1 MTEPAR
7 TDIPLGRGAAKARA
21 TRRVLVDLAAD
32 LFAEQGY
39 LETSIRD
46 IARRGELTTGA
57 IYGHFRNKADLLAEA
72 INARTSE
79 ELESRTIGPEPDYI
93 ETLTRLAREYRKR
106 RSLRALIVQGAAA
119 AQTDAETRA
128 RLRDEQLAHLNAWI
142 EGYERERDRLGIDPS
157 VDVEAMVLHTW
168 ATEVGLGVLE
178 ALGIEPRSARS
189 WSDVQ
194 NRVARAMQLPP
205 DEPRPAPKR
214 PTRGNRTPGQPR

>member
-1 MTEPAR
+1 MTELAR
-7 TDIPLGRGAAKARA
+7 SGTPLGRGAAKARA

-46 IARRGELTTGA
+46 IARRGQLTTGA

-79 ELESRTIGPEPDYI
+79 ELEARTIGPDPDYI
-93 ETLTRLAREYRKR
+93 ETLTRHAREYRKR
-106 RSLRALIVQGAAA
+106 RSLRALILQGAAA
-119 AQTDAETRA
+119 AYTDEETRE
-128 RLRDEQLAHLNAWI
+128 RLRDEQLAHLKVWI
-142 EGYERERDRLGIDPS
+142 DGYNRERDRLGIDPS
-157 VDVEAMVLHTW
+157 VDIEAMVLCTW

-178 ALGIEPRSARS
+178 ALGIEPKTAKG
-189 WSDVQ
+189 WADVQ

-205 DEPRPAPKR
+205 DDQPRPAPAR
-214 PTRGNRTPGQPR
+214 RRRS